1 MREQTLGVAV
11 VMVVVAVVAKVFGC
25 GRICSSVGV
34 GGNGG
39 GGGGGGGEGRWKWKI
54 GSKVW

>member
-1 MREQTLGVAV
+1 
-11 VMVVVAVVAKVFGC
+11 MVKVFGC

-39 GGGGGGGEGRWKWKI
+39 GGGGGGEGRWKWKI

>member
-1 MREQTLGVAV
+1 M
-11 VMVVVAVVAKVFGC
+11 AKVFGC

-34 GGNGG
+34 VGNGG
-39 GGGGGGGEGRWKWKI
+39 GGGGGGEGGWKWKI

>member
-1 MREQTLGVAV
+1 M
-11 VMVVVAVVAKVFGC
+11 AKVFGC

-34 GGNGG
+34 VGNGG
-39 GGGGGGGEGRWKWKI
+39 GGGGGEGGWKWKI

>member
-1 MREQTLGVAV
+1 
-11 VMVVVAVVAKVFGC
+11 MVKVFGC

-39 GGGGGGGEGRWKWKI
+39 GGGGGEGRWKWKI